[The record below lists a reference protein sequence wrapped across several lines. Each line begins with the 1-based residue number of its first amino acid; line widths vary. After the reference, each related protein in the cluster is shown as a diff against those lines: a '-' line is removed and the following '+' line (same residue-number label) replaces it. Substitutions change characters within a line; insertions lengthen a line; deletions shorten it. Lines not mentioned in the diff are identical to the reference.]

1 MSIIFP
7 GQPASY
13 YSFGNGI
20 LGLNGFSIQAQP
32 PVPATTA
39 YELTLENDGHGT
51 VSASTLSGFPGDSA
65 TLSTTPSTDYEFSG
79 YDVTGGTIEGNT
91 FIYGNTDATARAC
104 FREAYKTLTLQT
116 DGHGTLTATSITGRP
131 GDTVTLTPTYDT
143 YYRFSGYD
151 CTGGTIEG
159 NTFTFGEEDA
169 TAKANFKVNAFTAS
183 GNFDKGSNITC
194 SAKGPNASVYQQI
207 GTKYAIKTYAT
218 SNTPTAWYATSN
230 RWNLTTTPSAY
241 KITFNA
247 KMSFSAQRQNATADG
262 VWATAT
268 CLVGGSQNQTQT
280 YQRDTSNY
288 KSNWSYSKSFTSNAT
303 GGVNGLSGQL
313 RASAYGNG
321 WTARSVYLAAGTTGT
336 WTATGYAP

>member
-104 FREAYKTLTLQT
+104 FKQSIVNLTLQT

-131 GDTVTLTPTYDT
+131 GDTVTLTPTYNT
-143 YYRFSGYD
+143 YYRFSGYQT
-151 CTGGTIEG
+151 TGGTING
-159 NTFTFGEEDA
+159 NTYTFGTA
-169 TAKANFKVNAFTAS
+169 TNQTAKANFKTNNFTACGVFNEWKLTNSPWYYS
-183 GNFDKGSNITC
+183 GAVWYAHFTG
-194 SAKGPNASVYQQI
+194 
-207 GTKYAIKTYAT
+207 GT
-218 SNTPTAWYATSN
+218 NVPTAWYNKTYTSQ
-230 RWNLTTTPSAY
+230 Y
-241 KITFNA
+241 NA
-247 KMSFSAQRQNATADG
+247 
-262 VWATAT
+262 
-268 CLVGGSQNQTQT
+268 SQKKSRTSGWCPTNP
-280 YQRDTSNY
+280 SNY
-288 KSNWSYSKSFTSNAT
+288 SITANVTGAGFGRNSYVRNITAKLQVNGSDIAQATTSVSRNSTLTNGPAFINKTSTSTGYLRYLYVDNNSLGDWGSNAT
-303 GGVNGLSGQL
+303 
-313 RASAYGNG
+313 R
-321 WTARSVYLAAGTTGT
+321 GTF
-336 WTATGYAP
+336 TATGYAP